1 MMKKSKG
8 LKGLLLF
15 FAACSITFTM
25 GCHTSTQVITPEKT
39 QLYVK
44 NRPIVL
50 GPTGGQVVTRPFFWS
65 EVNGIPYTLVKD
77 GTVVQT
83 GKLASSFRIVSI
95 FWPPY
100 AFIYW
105 PFGYDLELYDLTKD
119 PMAQKFT
126 PGQNVS
132 PAPQAK

>member
-1 MMKKSKG
+1 MDKIVRLKS
-8 LKGLLLF
+8 GLLFL
-15 FAACSITFTM
+15 AACSLTFTL

-39 QLYVK
+39 QLYIN

-50 GPTGGQVVTRPFFWS
+50 GPTGGQVTTRPFFWS
-65 EVNGIPYTLVKD
+65 ASGGIPYSLVKD

-83 GKLASSFRIVSI
+83 GKLAAGFRIVSI

-105 PFGYDLELYDLTKD
+105 PIGFDSELYDLTKD
-119 PMAQKFT
+119 PTAQKFT
-126 PGQNVS
+126 PTA
-132 PAPQAK
+132 PASQTR